1 MAILATYAVSLIT
14 EGALD
19 LAFGS
24 GLVEIQASYV
34 NNSFVWFG
42 MHLPEIYVYGFLLA
56 AGLLGALSL
65 LLYRTRFGR
74 SVRAAEQNRT
84 SAMLVGIPV
93 ERVSTIVFGIGVAV
107 TAAGGMVFGATN
119 AFNGSSGAD
128 LISRLL
134 TIVILGGLGSMGGAL
149 AVAIAAR
156 RGERR
161 GRRLV
166 AGTGSAGVVRGPGR
180 GAADPA
186 ERSAGPGSGI
196 MSVPRL
202 PEAGGASQEGA
213 AGILDN
219 RSARRTRSRVAGIA
233 LVIVVLA
240 LFPAV
245 VTNPSSRGSG
255 LGPAVH
261 DRGDVL
267 GRLRRVV
274 GVRLARL
281 RGLLRH
287 RRLRPGRDGP
297 QSRHG
302 RELLGVRLERWR
314 AW

>member
-1 MAILATYAVSLIT
+1 VIYGQAIIDGILTGGVYALMAAGLTLTFGVMQVINVAQGVLVVLGAYLSYELAQHGGIDPFVGLLITVPALFVLGVVIEVALIRRLRHLSVFNFVVMAILATYAVSLIT

-93 ERVSTIVFGIGVAV
+93 HRVSTIVFGIGVAV

-149 AVAIAAR
+149 AGAIAL
-156 RGERR
+156 
-161 GRRLV
+161 LV
-166 AGTGSAGVVRGPGR
+166 VENVV
-180 GAADPA
+180 AVAW
-186 ERSAGPGSGI
+186 S
-196 MSVPRL
+196 
-202 PEAGGASQEGA
+202 PEWAP
-213 AGILDN
+213 
-219 RSARRTRSRVAGIA
+219 
-233 LVIVVLA
+233 LVFSVVLVGV
-240 LFPAV
+240 LLIRP
-245 VTNPSSRGSG
+245 NG
-255 LGPAVH
+255 L
-261 DRGDVL
+261 L
-267 GRLRRVV
+267 GRAV
-274 GVRLARL
+274 A
-281 RGLLRH
+281 
-287 RRLRPGRDGP
+287 
-297 QSRHG
+297 S
-302 RELLGVRLERWR
+302 
-314 AW
+314 